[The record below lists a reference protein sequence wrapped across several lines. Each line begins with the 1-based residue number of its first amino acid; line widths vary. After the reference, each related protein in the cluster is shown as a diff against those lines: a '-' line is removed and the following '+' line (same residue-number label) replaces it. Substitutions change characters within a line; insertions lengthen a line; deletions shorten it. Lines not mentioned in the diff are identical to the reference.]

1 MGMFRRGGTEDCGGE
16 VCIILPIIF
25 AIITLFGDGG
35 NELIGI
41 NKKGKEHLGGLLTR
55 VA

>member
-16 VCIILPIIF
+16 VCIILSAFFTAFF
-25 AIITLFGDGG
+25 AIFGDGG

-41 NKKGKEHLGGLLTR
+41 NKKGEEHLGGLLKL
-55 VA
+55 